1 MENTIRDLIKEIN
14 LYIYKQIINGNF
26 KLLYEENKRD
36 GFECKIEIEG
46 LIFNMNIFNIG
57 GIYLHEESNYIF
69 NMNNLSGEKSFDRKS
84 ISKIL
89 KTRNIKVKIEDL
101 ELEKFRLTK
110 EIKKIEGKIKSI
122 DNQTKSL
129 RRNE

>member
-1 MENTIRDLIKEIN
+1 MENTIRDQIKEIN

-69 NMNNLSGEKSFDRKS
+69 NMNNLSGETSFDRKS

-89 KTRNIKVKIEDL
+89 RAYNIKDKIKDL
-101 ELEKFRLTK
+101 ENEKYLLNRQIKTI
-110 EIKKIEGKIKSI
+110 EIKIKNLSK
-122 DNQTKSL
+122 Q
-129 RRNE
+129 

>member
-1 MENTIRDLIKEIN
+1 MENTIKNQIKEIN
-14 LYIYKQIINGNF
+14 LYTYKQIIDGNF

-46 LIFNMNIFNIG
+46 LIFTMNVFNKG

-69 NMNNLSGEKSFDRKS
+69 NMDNLPEKVCFDRKS
-84 ISKIL
+84 ISEIL

-110 EIKKIEGKIKSI
+110 EIKKIEGKIKNI